1 MSEPVAVTHYNT
13 ARGRA
18 AHAGH
23 RCAHCQERCAATLA
37 SGVAYGARAL
47 FVLCKGCWS
56 RCRWSQHRALEAAEA
71 EGDETLRVEGVRVL
85 ESLRALDW
93 EAA

>member
-1 MSEPVAVTHYNT
+1 MSEPVAVTHYNA

-18 AHAGH
+18 AHAGC

-37 SGVAYGARAL
+37 SGVAYGTRAL
-47 FVLCKGCWS
+47 FVLCKNDWS

-71 EGDETLRVEGVRVL
+71 EGDEALRVAGLRVL
-85 ESLRALDW
+85 EHLRVLDQ